1 MGLDMYLYGERWM
14 SDRIFT
20 EDKMFTNPQFVDL
33 AKLFDLNPKDLDGPV
48 TIKFTVGYWRKANA
62 IHNWFVKNVQGGKD
76 ECKPHHVSL
85 EQLAELRKDC
95 VNALAAYQKDYKD
108 IAADIL
114 PPMSG
119 FFFGSTD
126 LNECYAIDLRNTI
139 AIVDKCLNNDRFKDF
154 QFSYRSC
161 W

>member
-14 SDRIFT
+14 SDRLYINNNSYS
-20 EDKMFTNPQFVDL
+20 NPKFVDL
-33 AKLFDLNPKDLDGPV
+33 AELFELNPKDLDGSV
-48 TIKFTVGYWRKANA
+48 TVKFTVGYWRKANA
-62 IHNWFVKNVQGGKD
+62 IHNWFVRNVQNGKD
-76 ECKPHHVSL
+76 ECQPHHVSR
-85 EQLAELRKDC
+85 EKLAELRSTC
-95 VNALAAYQKDYKD
+95 LNALAAYNGGNEDL
-108 IAADIL
+108 AAEIL

-139 AIVDKCLNNDRFKDF
+139 AIVDRCLNNDRFKDF